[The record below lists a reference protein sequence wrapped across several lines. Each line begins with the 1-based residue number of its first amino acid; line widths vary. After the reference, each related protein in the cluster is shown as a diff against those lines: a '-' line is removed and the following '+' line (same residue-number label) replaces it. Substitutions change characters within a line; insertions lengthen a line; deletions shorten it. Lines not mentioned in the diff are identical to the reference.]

1 MRNII
6 VATKNKGKYHE
17 IKEILTDIPFNVLSM
32 EDMNLDIDIVENG
45 NTFEEN
51 SLIKAREVCKLTGDI
66 VIADDSGLEI
76 DYLNGRPGIHSS
88 RFGGENTT
96 DEERNR
102 KLLTI
107 LEKVPFEKRKARF
120 VCVIAVVYPEG
131 NYFTVK
137 GTCDGYIDFEPKGKN
152 GFGYDPIFYVPEYDM
167 TTAQME
173 PKEKHKISHRGKA
186 LKLMI
191 EELKRNNIFN

>member
-6 VATKNKGKYHE
+6 VATGNKGKYLE
-17 IKEILTDIPFNVLSM
+17 IKEILTDMPFNVLSM
-32 EDMNLDIDIVENG
+32 EDINLDINIVENG
-45 NTFEEN
+45 STFEEN
-51 SLIKAREVCKLTGDI
+51 SLIKAREVCKLTGEI
-66 VIADDSGLEI
+66 VMADDSGLEI
-76 DYLNGRPGIHSS
+76 EYLNGQPGIHSS
-88 RFGGENTT
+88 RFIGENAT

-102 KLLTI
+102 KLLAI
-107 LEKVPFEKRKARF
+107 LENVPFEKRKARF

-137 GTCDGYIDFEPKGKN
+137 GTCDGYIGFEPEGKN
-152 GFGYDPIFYVPEYDM
+152 GFGYDPIFYIPEYDM

-191 EELKRNNIFN
+191 EEFEKEEK

>member
-17 IKEILTDIPFNVLSM
+17 IKEILNDLPFNVLSM
-32 EDMNLDIDIVENG
+32 EDINLDIDIVENG

-51 SLIKAREVCKLTGDI
+51 SLIKAREVCKHTGEI
-66 VIADDSGLEI
+66 VIADDSGLEVE
-76 DYLNGRPGIHSS
+76 YLNGQPGIHTS
-88 RFGGENTT
+88 RFGGENIT

>member
-17 IKEILTDIPFNVLSM
+17 IKEILTDMPFNVLSM

-96 DEERNR
+96 DEERN
-102 KLLTI
+102 K
-107 LEKVPFEKRKARF
+107 
-120 VCVIAVVYPEG
+120 
-131 NYFTVK
+131 
-137 GTCDGYIDFEPKGKN
+137 
-152 GFGYDPIFYVPEYDM
+152 
-167 TTAQME
+167 
-173 PKEKHKISHRGKA
+173 
-186 LKLMI
+186 
-191 EELKRNNIFN
+191 